1 MAPLVE
7 LLRPTLKLIRDS
19 FRRFLALGEKFDLPK
34 KVYFNGHRLSDFCLG
49 VQFPAECSYAGT
61 GGLPRH
67 ESCSCARSS
76 A

>member
-1 MAPLVE
+1 MAPPVE

-19 FRRFLALGEKFDLPK
+19 FRNLLALGGKFDLPK

-49 VQFPAECSYAGT
+49 VQFPAECSNAGT

-67 ESCSCARSS
+67 ESCSCARSQS
-76 A
+76 